1 MRRWTE
7 NVKCLRIRLL
17 PIVVAF
23 SENLIFSSSK
33 YNLHFKD
40 SLYLFIVICS
50 TISFLHQLVFSY
62 IYIMVYIKTFHFL
75 LIENSKDKKITKK
88 LSCSDGEFNLDP
100 NNNSQ
105 IFYLGLIEKSCVVLI
120 ENSL

>member
-1 MRRWTE
+1 
-7 NVKCLRIRLL
+7 
-17 PIVVAF
+17 
-23 SENLIFSSSK
+23 
-33 YNLHFKD
+33 
-40 SLYLFIVICS
+40 
-50 TISFLHQLVFSY
+50 
-62 IYIMVYIKTFHFL
+62 MVYIKTFHFL